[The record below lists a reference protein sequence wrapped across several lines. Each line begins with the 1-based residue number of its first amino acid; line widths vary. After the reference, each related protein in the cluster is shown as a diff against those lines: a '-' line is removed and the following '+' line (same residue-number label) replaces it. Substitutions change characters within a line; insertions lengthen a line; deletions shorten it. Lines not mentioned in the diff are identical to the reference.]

1 MTRISTPANANS
13 AFAGDPGFGA
23 VCRHT
28 RGLVWAG
35 GCGLLLVLCSPF
47 ARAQITVEDA
57 WPILRNG
64 VAEHNTQKRA
74 AAVSALGLL
83 QNNPRAAEMAEQAL
97 SDPKPEVR
105 KSAATALGQMRAKQA
120 IASLRG
126 KLDDPDT
133 AVALSAAASLK
144 LMGDNSAYQLYYEL
158 LVGERKSGEGV
169 LAQQQKRL
177 HDPKQLAQLG
187 VAEGLGFVPFGG
199 VGYQT
204 LKTLLKDNKSAVRA
218 AAAKAL
224 ARDPDPRSAE
234 ALKRAVND
242 KKLVVRMAAL
252 DAIAERDDPALLPA
266 AVDAMT
272 DDKYTVRYLGA
283 AVAIR
288 LSAQKHQHAARK

>member
-1 MTRISTPANANS
+1 
-13 AFAGDPGFGA
+13 
-23 VCRHT
+23 
-28 RGLVWAG
+28 VWAG
-35 GCGLLLVLCSPF
+35 GCGLLLVLCSSF
-47 ARAQITVEDA
+47 ARAQMTVEDA
-57 WPILRNG
+57 WPILRAG
-64 VAEHNTQKRA
+64 VAEHNTQKRV

-83 QNNPRAAEMAEQAL
+83 QNNPQAARIAEQAL

-120 IASLRG
+120 IPSLRG

-158 LVGERKSGEGV
+158 LVGERKGWEGV

-177 HDPKQLAQLG
+177 EDPKQLAQIGLN
-187 VAEGLGFVPFGG
+187 EGLGLVPFGG
-199 VGYQT
+199 VGYT
-204 LKTLLKDNKSAVRA
+204 ALKTLLKDNSAVVRA

-242 KKLVVRMAAL
+242 KKLVVRVAAV

-272 DDKYTVRYLGA
+272 DDKYTVRYMGA
-283 AVAIR
+283 AAAIR
-288 LSAQKHQHAARK
+288 LSGQKHQHAARK